1 MNSVMTTLLSRIS
14 DTFTFGPA
22 EDIALNSLVLSTI
35 WMQSDAPETIDATT
49 PTGRWRL
56 ICPNGHTN
64 WDTTNYHFWC
74 HQCSQLMNID
84 PEYFQLFDRISGA
97 LVSRAQVVIE

>member
-1 MNSVMTTLLSRIS
+1 MNSVLSPLTARMP
-14 DTFTFGPA
+14 DTFTFALA
-22 EDIALNSLVLSTI
+22 EDIVLNFFVRRHT

-56 ICPNGHTN
+56 ICPNGHTS